1 MGADIDGEAAGDWSG
16 YSVALSSDG
25 TILAIGA
32 SRNDATAINAGHVRV
47 WQYSSDQWTQLGGD
61 IDAEGSDEAG
71 KLSLS
76 SDGTMLAIGASYNDG
91 STGGP
96 GSTSYDGHCRV
107 YQFSSGSWTQL
118 GSDIDGEAAG
128 DRSGYA
134 VALSKYGNR
143 VAIGAIWN
151 DATGSNAGHVRVHE
165 LVGRLPLRPHR
176 RPKTAAPSSRS
187 ARTADAGHSWLQPFT
202 AQTARARDAP
212 AALVVVVGG

>member
-1 MGADIDGEAAGDWSG
+1 
-16 YSVALSSDG
+16 
-25 TILAIGA
+25 
-32 SRNDATAINAGHVRV
+32 
-47 WQYSSDQWTQLGGD
+47 
-61 IDAEGSDEAG
+61 
-71 KLSLS
+71 
-76 SDGTMLAIGASYNDG
+76 MLAIGRSYNDG

-151 DATGSNAGHVRVHE
+151 DATHQCGPRACPRA
-165 LVGRLPLRPHR
+165 VGRLPPPPPPPPENCRPVEPLRPYV
-176 RPKTAAPSSRS
+176 
-187 ARTADAGHSWLQPFT
+187 DAGHSWLQPFT
-202 AQTARARDAP
+202 AQTTLAPEMHLRLSSSWSVAFDFRVGADAAPGTLARQVARSRSRPRRRRRPCRPGP
-212 AALVVVVGG
+212 AIRDFGHHLRRRS